1 MEHLV
6 WFDVAQVA
14 AAATTRAGHGSSGD
28 VKFGCRKTKGLAR
41 GLRVALSLQPL
52 PPATRWGKVPKLPY
66 FIQSPSAYKSAPFH
80 GGGKVPKLPYF
91 IQSPSAYKQAG
102 SQPYLFLHLHPQALP
117 LSHVFNLTSSLPQ
130 IQLMGRLLRAQ
141 ASVCFGANSTAGD
154 TFLVRHISLVPVKSG
169 KTPGAVVKL
178 NNGDDAPPRG
188 CPEEF
193 FVEEGAMSVLDMY
206 ESLPS
211 RIEAEL
217 PPLHHYSYYGATS
230 LEQWDEIVRSH
241 VQGLEYQAGQE
252 VFEAGCAAGAFLD
265 SLTRQYGV
273 SVHGSDLSP
282 SLIRIARSRIYAG
295 QSKYANR

>member
-52 PPATRWGKVPKLPY
+52 PPATRW
-66 FIQSPSAYKSAPFH
+66 
-80 GGGKVPKLPYF
+80 GKVPKLPYF

-206 ESLPS
+206 EALPS